1 MPSNMLNI
9 AGDSFRN
16 YTQKHHFYHIFHHFF
31 KFINYPVT
39 KPHWIASF
47 SLMLWCISAKWSWR
61 LIDKLGKVIENIET
75 SRTEFEQQMRS
86 LGNCPRTCLW
96 IVFRM
101 AYCLIPDAILFEF
114 GPFLRNSTRVWPTD
128 GRTDVPTDRR
138 TDGRTHP
145 LKEMRE
151 RIWRW
156 FLSMVRRNAT
166 CDV

>member
-61 LIDKLGKVIENIET
+61 LIDKLGKVRENIVT
-75 SRTEFEQQMRS
+75 SQTEFWQQMRS
-86 LGNCPRTCLW
+86 LGNCSRTCLW
-96 IVFRM
+96 IVFWM
-101 AYCLIPDAILFEF
+101 AYFLIPDAILFRF
-114 GPFLRNSTRVWPTD
+114 GPFLRSSTRVWRTDGPTD
-128 GRTDVPTDRR
+128 GRTDGPTDGP
-138 TDGRTHP
+138 TDGHT
-145 LKEMRE
+145 L
-151 RIWRW
+151 
-156 FLSMVRRNAT
+156 L
-166 CDV
+166 